1 MITWN
6 PFAFSGLLVGI
17 TCLTMGTFIF
27 LTAPRSPLCRRWSA
41 LTLSV
46 AIWGFG
52 TLWIGLESDSRHA
65 LWVWRG
71 VEALGVVWIP
81 ILFMHFVTVFGEL
94 PQRRQ
99 MPVHYLIGAA
109 FIPLILFSPLFFKNE
124 ARFVFSSFYYAS
136 AGSLVYVG
144 FVLWWTGLVIY
155 AHLLIGRLFR
165 QASGIKR
172 TQCGYILVAF
182 AIAYTT
188 GSLCYLPT
196 FGIDLYPYGNF
207 GILAYPI
214 LVSYAIARYNL
225 MQVTAVFHR
234 ALASIALLTLILL
247 LAAIPLF
254 IPSFITL
261 DGYYFNR
268 HAMPMFMVSLLIFG
282 LGILSFISNSQKR
295 PVWHFLVLCLSISVW
310 LAGEATGLSS
320 RNHNQALTWF
330 KFNHIGVMFIPVACY
345 AFTVSFLERLSKKVI
360 YLGYSL
366 ASLSALFMLLTD
378 YFITGGSERW
388 WGYWPNWGLASL
400 PWIVFF
406 NVYMIATFWE
416 CIDALR
422 RPLPPIMRAQVRY
435 ILAAFIVGYLGS
447 ADLLA
452 VFGYEVY
459 PFGYLPILIMACILS
474 YASREYRLL
483 DGKGFFRK
491 RLADLLLFGSILL
504 LAYLT
509 AVISQRATLASAPLL
524 LAGVFVLT
532 CGLWIVWTRPQDRP
546 TPIFGLLC

>member
-41 LTLSV
+41 FTLSV

-99 MPVHYLIGAA
+99 MPVHYLTGAA
-109 FIPLILFSPLFFKNE
+109 FVPLILFSPLFFKNE

-136 AGSLVYVG
+136 PGSLIFLG

-207 GILAYPI
+207 GILVYPI

-225 MQVTAVFHR
+225 MEVTAVFHR
-234 ALASIALLTLILL
+234 ALASIALLTLILV
-247 LAAIPLF
+247 LASVPTL
-254 IPSFITL
+254 IPSLITL
-261 DGYYFNR
+261 DGYFLYP
-268 HAMPMFMVSLLIFG
+268 HAMPMFLMSILLLG
-282 LGILSFISNSQKR
+282 LGILGFVGNSHNKAA
-295 PVWHFLVLCLSISVW
+295 WHFLILCLSMSLW
-310 LAGEATGLSS
+310 LAGTAAGLSS
-320 RNHNQALTWF
+320 RNQGQALTLF
-330 KFNHIGVMFIPVACY
+330 KLNTVGVMFIPVACY
-345 AFTVSFLERLSKKVI
+345 AFTLSSLERQSKQMI
-360 YLGYSL
+360 YLGYSF
-366 ASLSALFMLLTD
+366 AALSACFMLLTD
-378 YFITGGSERW
+378 SFITGGSKRW
-388 WGYWPNWGLASL
+388 WGYWPKWGLASL
-400 PWIVFF
+400 PWIAFF
-406 NVYMIATFWE
+406 YFYMIATFWE
-416 CIDALR
+416 CIAALR
-422 RPLPPIMRAQVRY
+422 RPLPAIKRA
-435 ILAAFIVGYLGS
+435 
-447 ADLLA
+447 
-452 VFGYEVY
+452 
-459 PFGYLPILIMACILS
+459 
-474 YASREYRLL
+474 
-483 DGKGFFRK
+483 
-491 RLADLLLFGSILL
+491 
-504 LAYLT
+504 
-509 AVISQRATLASAPLL
+509 
-524 LAGVFVLT
+524 
-532 CGLWIVWTRPQDRP
+532 
-546 TPIFGLLC
+546 